1 VKRIPPSTLRTHLAH
16 NQATGPH
23 PDADLLTAF
32 AEDAL
37 IDRERTSVLTHLAA
51 CPDCRAI
58 VHTATAAAPEKEML
72 PEPLPARPPLRN
84 WFAGVALVASL
95 LVMAASTIVFYR
107 TLHTN
112 PAPMQT
118 AATTAAQQRPA
129 TPTPQISAATNAALA
144 AAPPAAPKHSR
155 TTPHAPAASP
165 VLQTEEARVGA
176 AAPAPPAPVAGA
188 SSSVSLGDLS
198 AQRAQNAPPAEQ
210 TQIHAQMQAQITA
223 YRSAMAESKAAPRS
237 SAPASSTE
245 SVQVAPSPAFGALR
259 ATHPV
264 AGFIPAPIA
273 RPRFRITGSGQLER
287 STQPSI
293 WMPVPIASDAHFR
306 VVSIWGADVWAGGD
320 HLRLFHS
327 ADNGLT
333 WTEVQLPATAD
344 RIHAIVHIRSD
355 SPQKITVEDNAGSTW
370 TTTDAGATWQ

>member
-1 VKRIPPSTLRTHLAH
+1 MKRIPPSTLRSHLAH

-58 VHTATAAAPEKEML
+58 VHTATAAQ
-72 PEPLPARPPLRN
+72 PEPEPEALPVRSPFPTWLP
-84 WFAGVALVASL
+84 GVALAASL

-155 TTPHAPAASP
+155 TTAHAPAASP
-165 VLQTEEARVGA
+165 VLQTEEARVGT
-176 AAPAPPAPVAGA
+176 AAPAPPAPVAGS
-188 SSSVSLGDLS
+188 SSSVGLGDLS

-259 ATHPV
+259 ATHPD
-264 AGFIPAPIA
+264 AGFIPAPTT
-273 RPRFRITGSGQLER
+273 RPRFRINDRGQLER

-306 VVSIWGADVWAGGD
+306 VLSISGDDVWAGGD

-327 ADNGLT
+327 TDNGLT

-344 RIHAIVHIRSD
+344 RTHAIVHIRSD